1 MIVMQFKFR
10 FPNLIILA
18 LLTIVFNA
26 CQKQLPNDKV
36 IIINETKV
44 TTIIHDTISSPI
56 QLGGLVESNTEDS
69 IIEKGILYGIDSN
82 LSVGNGPNVNINYT
96 SPGILPAGYIPVV
109 DLTTGGWASPSLSPA
124 SIKAAPGKGAYRLNV
139 QGTKGITKYYVR
151 AYAKT
156 AKETFYGNTLSFTTA
171 NYKRQMGV
179 NLGFSNVFW
188 TASYTL
194 FDLLTDEVIL
204 PDASGNYTIWYSS
217 NEDINVYS
225 TTKSIAQLP
234 SFLFYKFK
242 TQANCQRW
250 CDLRSGR
257 VKP

>member
-1 MIVMQFKFR
+1 MIVMKFNFR
-10 FPNLIILA
+10 FPYFILFA
-18 LLTIVFNA
+18 LFIIVFNA

-82 LSVGNGPNVNINYT
+82 LSVGNGPNVNVKYT
-96 SPGILPAGYIPVV
+96 EPIIVPAGYNPVV
-109 DLTTGGWASPSLSPA
+109 DLTTGGWASPSLSSA

-217 NEDINVYS
+217 NEDINVY
-225 TTKSIAQLP
+225 TTTQSIAQLP

>member
-1 MIVMQFKFR
+1 MKFKFPYPKL
-10 FPNLIILA
+10 FLFLIIA
-18 LLTIVFNA
+18 LSA

-44 TTIIHDTISSPI
+44 TTIIHDTISSPLK
-56 QLGGLVESNTEDS
+56 LGGLVESNTEDS
-69 IIEKGILYGIDSN
+69 ILEKGVLYGIDSN
-82 LSVGNGPNVNINYT
+82 LSVGNCPNVNINYT

-109 DLTTGGWASPSLSPA
+109 DLTTGGWASPSLNPA
-124 SIKAAPGKGAYRLNV
+124 SIKAAPGKGAYSLNV
-139 QGTKGITKYYVR
+139 QGAKGNTKYYVR

-171 NYKRQMGV
+171 NFKRQMAV

-188 TASYTL
+188 TDSYTL

-204 PDASGNYTIWYSS
+204 PDASGNYAIWYSS
-217 NEDINVYS
+217 NEDINVYA

-234 SFLFYKFK
+234 GFLFYKFK
-242 TQANCQRW
+242 TEANCKRW